1 MNTNTS
7 LSNIEVIKNIG
18 RKDDCQG
25 NILLCSA
32 EQPNGDKL
40 KFVSK
45 IPKRVGFL
53 SDHETQIIKDLNT
66 LNLFHFPKYFG
77 NGPKGELFMEH
88 VTADKKIKSIDHYL
102 KKDFNLTVNLMK
114 QVLIALYIAQNRI
127 QFTHYDLHCD
137 NILLKKVQKNS
148 VFLYVIDESN
158 QFCIPTGGLCSVLI
172 DFGYSHTSNTLKY
185 GSLEFTDLG
194 YTPNIFDPHIDAMRF
209 LVTASKIA
217 ERYSK
222 PFRNIIKNIYPLSKF
237 VSLSTGWFK
246 KSQSI
251 LHSIRTKIIC
261 SSAASENKSIFY
273 KKILQ
278 CLTIFQGL
286 YLQNYEGDFS
296 SLNNDYY
303 RFTRE
308 YDTITSSLS
317 PAEKLELLKI
327 AIVKFTDL
335 GTSDESTSFVI
346 EYKNNVVKFS
356 EELLVYLGA
365 LQKSMSAYI
374 SSATRV
380 NIQQKNEVYA
390 LIKLNIEQIFG
401 ALDFNFHSE
410 FKFDINTLIYMW
422 KDGVVTEFQVPGSEI
437 KELNKTS
444 PPLRGTCL
452 YDIWKNTQSN

>member
-1 MNTNTS
+1 MSSNTS
-7 LSNIEVIKNIG
+7 ISNIEIVKNVG

-25 NILLCSA
+25 NILLCSG
-32 EQPNGDKL
+32 ELPNGDKIN
-40 KFVSK
+40 FVSK

-53 SDHETQIIKDLNT
+53 SDHETQIIKDLNS

-77 NGPKGELFMEH
+77 NGPKGELFMEY
-88 VTADKKIKSIDHYL
+88 VTSDKKIKSIDYYL
-102 KKDFNLTVNLMK
+102 KKDFNLTMNLIK
-114 QVLIALYIAQNRI
+114 QTLMALYIAQNRI

-137 NILLKKVQKNS
+137 NILLKKVNDNS
-148 VFLYVIDESN
+148 VFLYVIDDSN
-158 QFCIPTGGLCSVLI
+158 QFCVPTGGLCSVLI

-209 LVTASKIA
+209 LVTSSKIA

-246 KSQSI
+246 KNQSI
-251 LHSIRTKIIC
+251 LHAIRTKIIC

-286 YLQNYEGDFS
+286 YVPNFEGDFS
-296 SLNNDYY
+296 SLNNDYH
-303 RFTRE
+303 RFTHD
-308 YDTITSSLS
+308 YDILTANLT

-327 AIVKFTDL
+327 AIIKFTASPD
-335 GTSDESTSFVI
+335 SSSFVI
-346 EYKNNVVKFS
+346 EYKNNVIKFS
-356 EELLVYLGA
+356 EEILLHLDA
-365 LQKSMSAYI
+365 LRKSISAYI
-374 SSATRV
+374 TSATQV
-380 NIQQKNEVYA
+380 HIQQKNEIYS

-410 FKFDINTLIYMW
+410 FKFDINTTVYMW

-437 KELNKTS
+437 TELNKTS

-452 YDIWKNTQSN
+452 YDIWKQTTH